1 MLGGARGFLRRE
13 KQRHILMLLLCDSSL
28 YTDVPCEKG

>member
-13 KQRHILMLLLCDSSL
+13 KQRHILMLCDNSL
-28 YTDVPCEKG
+28 YTDVPDEKG